1 MTEEIHPPGTT
12 LELVV
17 GGVQLESAPL
27 PEECWIGRVDRTK
40 ELYRAEDRVV
50 EAIKAAAVE
59 QARLHGWVTTK
70 GRDFYRRAV
79 PAALMHALDSFD
91 PSTSVAAAVAY
102 LQTKGITVN
111 ATVIPQ
117 RESDGDREP
126 D

>member
-12 LELVV
+12 LEFVV
-17 GGVQLESAPL
+17 GGFQLESAPL
-27 PEECWIGRVDRTK
+27 PEDPWIGRVDRTK

-50 EAIKAAAVE
+50 EAII
-59 QARLHGWVTTK
+59 
-70 GRDFYRRAV
+70 
-79 PAALMHALDSFD
+79 
-91 PSTSVAAAVAY
+91 AAAVAY
-102 LQTKGITVN
+102 LQTKGVTVN